1 MNRNFSLLLLAIGV
15 IVLCMAYRAATAR
28 HSLIY
33 HFWTGHPAREVN
45 WMVATGAIS
54 AIAGLAGL
62 FRGQK

>member
-1 MNRNFSLLLLAIGV
+1 MNRTFSILLLVIGI
-15 IVLCMAYRAATAR
+15 IVLVMAYREATSR
-28 HSLIY
+28 HSLFY
-33 HFWTGHPAREVN
+33 HVWTGHPAREIN